1 MPFLSQS
8 ELEGLRRNYQD
19 VDKRASRQFTKYKY
33 IVQIEKQ
40 DDSICIRSNK
50 SYLTV
55 KFFSILDFLYKP
67 YQWVNPPLHVYFNEA
82 FQLNQLIN
90 RYEQNDINLEVND
103 YALIKSIKP
112 SKQIKSIKINHQGAD
127 ETEELS
133 ESIKELKGLKNLSIT
148 NKKLII
154 PNWINELSEL
164 ESITLTNNNISYLP
178 ESICSLTKLRELKI
192 ENNQLTTLPEE
203 INKLEN
209 LESLSLMNN
218 KLVSVPNSIGGLINL
233 KKINLENNI
242 LENLPDSTGDL
253 KAIIINVNNN
263 ILCHFPK
270 GLLKFA
276 INSINNNKIPLE
288 LVYTNNNPF
297 NKKGYNEEL
306 LKTLDVIINNG
317 EVTLNKTISDFYEE
331 LRKKV
336 HPKVNDKIII

>member
-209 LESLSLMNN
+209 L
-218 KLVSVPNSIGGLINL
+218 
-233 KKINLENNI
+233 
-242 LENLPDSTGDL
+242 PDSTGDL

>member
-82 FQLNQLIN
+82 FQLNQLIS

-209 LESLSLMNN
+209 L
-218 KLVSVPNSIGGLINL
+218 
-233 KKINLENNI
+233 
-242 LENLPDSTGDL
+242 PDSTGDL

>member
-82 FQLNQLIN
+82 FQLNQLIS

-154 PNWINELSEL
+154 PKWINELSEL

-203 INKLEN
+203 INK
-209 LESLSLMNN
+209 
-218 KLVSVPNSIGGLINL
+218 
-233 KKINLENNI
+233 